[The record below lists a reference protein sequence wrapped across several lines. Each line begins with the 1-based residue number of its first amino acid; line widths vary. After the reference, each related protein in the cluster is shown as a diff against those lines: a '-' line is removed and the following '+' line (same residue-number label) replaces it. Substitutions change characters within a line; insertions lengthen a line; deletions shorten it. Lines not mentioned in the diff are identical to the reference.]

1 MLLGSKPLA
10 DMTEEEMIAAMEELR
25 SSREALRNE
34 AIKQKKERDAAGILT
49 EPKVKREKKV
59 KEVDPFEADMLAFL
73 KGEKED
79 I

>member
-1 MLLGSKPLA
+1 MILGSKPLA

-34 AIKQKKERDAAGILT
+34 AIKQKKERDASGIG
-49 EPKVKREKKV
+49 EPKVRKEKKV